1 MDHFSC
7 IQAFVRV
14 AQTRSFTTAARQ
26 LGVTPPVITGRI
38 KRLEQ
43 FVHAPLFHRTTR
55 KVSLSQT
62 ALAFFEECADLLA
75 RVDSVTD
82 RMRLTHDTPVG
93 LLRLQVSHGFAIGPL
108 VAVLQD
114 FSLRY
119 PKIRL
124 DITVNDQPVNPIG
137 EGYDVSLQLF
147 RPAAEGLIAR
157 KLFDVHRVLCAS
169 PQYLRRRGHPLK
181 PSDLSQHDIGVYST
195 SPTRDRWT
203 FRCKG
208 EVVAVPLAAQMR
220 SNSVHLLRDFAR
232 IGAGITCLPTLVCS
246 DDLLSGALVPVLPDH
261 DMPPLELLAV
271 YPATH
276 RETVKVKLFIEFLR
290 KRFSGEPEWDSG
302 ALLQKY
308 VGILSTG
315 EKAEK
320 HGKFQRETAEV
331 LSA

>member
-14 AQTRSFTTAARQ
+14 AETRSFSTAARQ
-26 LGVTPPVITGRI
+26 LGVTPPVITSRI

-62 ALAFFEECADLLA
+62 ALAFFEECAELLA

-82 RMRLTHDTPVG
+82 RMRLTHDTPAG
-93 LLRLQVSHGFAIGPL
+93 PLRLQVLHAIALGPFAS
-108 VAVLQD
+108 VLQD

-124 DITVNDQPVNPIG
+124 DITVNDQPMNPIG

-147 RPAAEGLIAR
+147 RPSGQGLIAR
-157 KLFDVHRVLCAS
+157 KLIDVHRLLCAS
-169 PQYLRRRGHPLK
+169 PQYLRRRGLPLT
-181 PSDLSQHDIGVYST
+181 PSDLSQHDIGVYSV

-203 FRCKG
+203 FRYKG
-208 EVVAVPLAAQMR
+208 EVIAIQPDARMR

-232 IGAGITCLPTLVCS
+232 IGAGITCLPKLVCS
-246 DDLLSGALVPVLPDH
+246 DDLLSGALVPLLPEH

-290 KRFSGEPEWDSG
+290 ERFSGEPEWDS
-302 ALLQKY
+302 AMQKY
-308 VGILSTG
+308 VGLVSLNQ
-315 EKAEK
+315 KSEK
-320 HGKFQRETAEV
+320 HAKFKHEAAEA